1 MALSWT
7 MDKLGPMARSAE
19 DCQLVLGT
27 IAGVDPGDP
36 SSLASPA
43 ELKGSPIARDYR
55 VGVFR
60 PAVPVWEDESAHQV
74 FEDGLRVLARV
85 GCRIDEA
92 KLPDLPFEEAAG
104 IILACESVASFEP
117 ILSDPKAQGSLPKNA
132 ANAIEASKAIRG
144 ADYVRTMQARRIM
157 QRELDRVFEKFDVLI
172 SPASPS
178 WRRLSTRTSSRPFRD
193 RIRSARRATSR
204 ASRRSRSPAVS
215 RRRTCRSGCRSSG
228 APSRSGAFWHSGA
241 CSSRRRSGT
250 SAGLRLRLLRRP
262 SSKPFPVRAFRTDGG
277 RGAFAP
283 SVCSAARH
291 FWALG
296 TGRVSAIIPWKTRAS
311 NKMSASQPRDESARL
326 EALRRYQILDTSAE
340 QAFDDLTRLASLLC
354 GTPMA
359 VMSLI
364 DENRQ
369 WFKSRVGIEIAETP
383 RAVAFCAHTIQQ
395 RESLVVPDAAR
406 DDRFRNNPFVKAKD
420 GIRFYAG
427 VPLITPDGH
436 AIGTLSVMDRKSR
449 QLEAR
454 QLDALRALAR
464 QAEKQLEVRVYVDRL
479 ARTIQE
485 RETVERRLR
494 EANQF
499 TSEIIDGAA
508 QGIVVYDRSFRYV
521 VWNRFME
528 ELTGM
533 PSKHVLGN
541 NAMQLFPHVRGQGI
555 HALLDRALAGEKVS
569 SESYRFEIPQTGR
582 VGWVNGTY
590 GPHRNASGEITGVIG
605 VIRDVS
611 ETMRA
616 QEAQTAAEAKFR
628 GLVEQSL
635 VGIYVI
641 QDGRFQYVNPKL
653 AEIIGY
659 TPDEVLAFE
668 SVLDVVVEEDHP
680 IVKEN
685 IRKRLEGESK
695 TVRYSFRAMRKDG
708 EQVELEVHGAA
719 TEYLGRPAI
728 IGTLLDITDRKRAEA
743 QIVYHAYHDPLTE
756 LPNRMLFM
764 ERLRLQLAQAKR
776 QNRRLSIVYFDLDR
790 FKFVNDTLGHSVGDE
805 FLQTVATRLKGLVR
819 EMDTVA
825 RSAGDE
831 FVILIPDVA
840 RAEDIS
846 VIAQKLLNSV
856 ARPLQVE
863 GRALQITA
871 SAGVSTYPAD
881 GRTPRRSSATPTP
894 RCTGRRSSAV
904 TISSSA
910 RLS

>member
-1 MALSWT
+1 
-7 MDKLGPMARSAE
+7 
-19 DCQLVLGT
+19 
-27 IAGVDPGDP
+27 
-36 SSLASPA
+36 
-43 ELKGSPIARDYR
+43 
-55 VGVFR
+55 
-60 PAVPVWEDESAHQV
+60 
-74 FEDGLRVLARV
+74 
-85 GCRIDEA
+85 
-92 KLPDLPFEEAAG
+92 
-104 IILACESVASFEP
+104 
-117 ILSDPKAQGSLPKNA
+117 
-132 ANAIEASKAIRG
+132 
-144 ADYVRTMQARRIM
+144 
-157 QRELDRVFEKFDVLI
+157 
-172 SPASPS
+172 
-178 WRRLSTRTSSRPFRD
+178 
-193 RIRSARRATSR
+193 
-204 ASRRSRSPAVS
+204 
-215 RRRTCRSGCRSSG
+215 
-228 APSRSGAFWHSGA
+228 
-241 CSSRRRSGT
+241 
-250 SAGLRLRLLRRP
+250 
-262 SSKPFPVRAFRTDGG
+262 
-277 RGAFAP
+277 
-283 SVCSAARH
+283 
-291 FWALG
+291 
-296 TGRVSAIIPWKTRAS
+296 
-311 NKMSASQPRDESARL
+311 MSASQPRDESARL

-354 GTPMA
+354 DTPMA

-395 RESLVVPDAAR
+395 HESLVVPDAAR

-825 RSAGDE
+825 RVGGDE

-881 GRTPRRSSATPTP
+881 GEDAETLLRNADTAMYRAKELGRNNFQLCTPELTSRAVERLAVQNDLRLALDRDQLVLHYQPVVSLTSGRIVGLEALVRWQHDQKGLIMPGAFISVAEETGLILPLGEWVLRTASRQLKHWQQTVMPDLRVAVNVSARQFREPTLVKTVEKALQAADIAPQYLEVEITESIAMESAEVVVANIEALRSMAVGISIDDFGTGYSSLSYLKRYPINSLKIDRSFVSDVATNAADAGIV
-894 RCTGRRSSAV
+894 RAV
-904 TISSSA
+904 VEMAHGMKLNVIAEGVETKDQFAHLQKYGCDEMQGYWFSRPLPVDAISSLLAEEQKLWSRQA
-910 RLS
+910 